1 MSGAP
6 SRSRAR
12 VAFPRDLFRATKTI
26 RAPIFASATATTS
39 PIPDVPPVM
48 TTVFP
53 HIRALVCLTDGMS
66 AAFAIALPPSI
77 LMSVLP
83 RKRTSAHCQR
93 ALESLQ
99 KVQVVTIRVFET
111 DHTGAPG
118 LVLRRIIELHTSLSQ
133 CRIQRINICHGQ
145 ADVIDA
151 RWIAEQAQLPSHR
164 RRIVLLR
171 REYEQVYGTCCH
183 HHAAVVSVRFRETQ
197 FPVEPDQPFDVGCAH
212 AYVVD
217 TLYHC
222 RLSVGGIFTGYC
234 ERPYQR

>member
-1 MSGAP
+1 MSALGQKQTFAP
-6 SRSRAR
+6 PAYVRFTPESGHWR
-12 VAFPRDLFRATKTI
+12 
-26 RAPIFASATATTS
+26 FASA
-39 PIPDVPPVM
+39 
-48 TTVFP
+48 
-53 HIRALVCLTDGMS
+53 L
-66 AAFAIALPPSI
+66 
-77 LMSVLP
+77 
-83 RKRTSAHCQR
+83 CQR

-171 REYEQVYGTCCH
+171 REYEQVYGAGCH
-183 HHAAVVSVRFRETQ
+183 HHAAVVSVSEKPSF
-197 FPVEPDQPFDVGCAH
+197 
-212 AYVVD
+212 
-217 TLYHC
+217 
-222 RLSVGGIFTGYC
+222 
-234 ERPYQR
+234 